1 MDDKSS
7 TKPMRNMSFPEYKK
21 SKLKM
26 LRDFYIFLNEE
37 ETEYFNTLKTEVA
50 IDNFCIRLI
59 RERL

>member
-1 MDDKSS
+1 
-7 TKPMRNMSFPEYKK
+7 MSFPEYKK